1 MGLFAVLSA
10 TSVATIYHY
19 VFGWEAPYGYFSI
32 PVILGTV
39 GGIGIVFGPIR
50 LLMIKKKAD
59 PAPQDTKRHGMD
71 IAFLWMLILTGI
83 TGLALLA
90 LRETAAMGL
99 LLAVHFGIVLGLF
112 ITFPYGKMAHAVY
125 RFAALIRFA
134 GERRTS

>member
-1 MGLFAVLSA
+1 
-10 TSVATIYHY
+10 
-19 VFGWEAPYGYFSI
+19 
-32 PVILGTV
+32 
-39 GGIGIVFGPIR
+39 
-50 LLMIKKKAD
+50 
-59 PAPQDTKRHGMD
+59 MD
-71 IAFLWMLILTGI
+71 IAFGWMLILTGI